1 MGILERRDVRK
12 NVVQI
17 KNGMSDLDYFLR
29 ESFCFGQ
36 LFCFKNFWPFG
47 ARKKILSFGRFLS
60 GEPHWSVL
68 TWIMQINN
76 NSSLTQWSKM
86 HQSEQQKSLFWQKM
100 VLLGKKGVQSKIVN
114 QDKEQQNE
122 NSSQK
127 VSSKKYLDGKVRKRE
142 RERERWNVI
151 GKNNWSETNFV
162 LMIKRKKRKKRSLE
176 ERDMKVRRL
185 SHALLHQ
192 RDPLAAVSSQ
202 LRLKYFSLSLPLS
215 VTHTPLSP
223 FFH

>member
-1 MGILERRDVRK
+1 MVENASV
-12 NVVQI
+12 
-17 KNGMSDLDYFLR
+17 
-29 ESFCFGQ
+29 
-36 LFCFKNFWPFG
+36 W
-47 ARKKILSFGRFLS
+47 ATKKF
-60 GEPHWSVL
+60 VL
-68 TWIMQINN
+68 TKDGLAWKKRCPKQNCQPRQRATKWEFEPKKFQVKNIWM
-76 NSSLTQWSKM
+76 
-86 HQSEQQKSLFWQKM
+86 
-100 VLLGKKGVQSKIVN
+100 GKK
-114 QDKEQQNE
+114 E
-122 NSSQK
+122 
-127 VSSKKYLDGKVRKRE
+127 RE

>member
-1 MGILERRDVRK
+1 MGILERRDVWK

-47 ARKKILSFGRFLS
+47 ARKKIQSFGRFLY

-86 HQSEQQKSLFWQKM
+86 HQSEQQKSVFWQKM
-100 VLLGKKGVQSKIVN
+100 VLPGKKVSKAKLSTKTKSNNIWMGK
-114 QDKEQQNE
+114 KE
-122 NSSQK
+122 
-127 VSSKKYLDGKVRKRE
+127 RE

>member
-1 MGILERRDVRK
+1 MGILERRDVWK

-17 KNGMSDLDYFLR
+17 TNGMSDLDYFLR

-86 HQSEQQKSLFWQKM
+86 HQSEQQKMCFDKRWSCLEKRCPKQNCQPRQRATKWEFEPKKFQVKNIWM
-100 VLLGKKGVQSKIVN
+100 GKK
-114 QDKEQQNE
+114 
-122 NSSQK
+122 
-127 VSSKKYLDGKVRKRE
+127 E
-142 RERERWNVI
+142 RERERKMECDW
-151 GKNNWSETNFV
+151 KEQ
-162 LMIKRKKRKKRSLE
+162 LKR
-176 ERDMKVRRL
+176 D
-185 SHALLHQ
+185 
-192 RDPLAAVSSQ
+192 
-202 LRLKYFSLSLPLS
+202 
-215 VTHTPLSP
+215 
-223 FFH
+223 

>member
-1 MGILERRDVRK
+1 MGILERRDVWK

-17 KNGMSDLDYFLR
+17 TNGMSDLDYFLR

-36 LFCFKNFWPFG
+36 LFCFENFWPFG

-100 VLLGKKGVQSKIVN
+100 VLLGKKVSKAKLSTKTKSNKMRIRA
-114 QDKEQQNE
+114 K
-122 NSSQK
+122 K
-127 VSSKKYLDGKVRKRE
+127 VSSKKYLDGKERKRE

-202 LRLKYFSLSLPLS
+202 LRLRYFSLSLPLS

>member
-1 MGILERRDVRK
+1 MAC
-12 NVVQI
+12 
-17 KNGMSDLDYFLR
+17 LDYFLLEC

-36 LFCFKNFWPFG
+36 LFCSKNFWPFG

-60 GEPHWSVL
+60 WEPHWSVL

-127 VSSKKYLDGKVRKRE
+127 VSSKKYLDGKERKGERKKDGMWLERTIEARLTSFWWSRE
-142 RERERWNVI
+142 RRGRKEVL
-151 GKNNWSETNFV
+151 KKET
-162 LMIKRKKRKKRSLE
+162 
-176 ERDMKVRRL
+176 
-185 SHALLHQ
+185 Q
-192 RDPLAAVSSQ
+192 R
-202 LRLKYFSLSLPLS
+202 
-215 VTHTPLSP
+215 
-223 FFH
+223 